1 MVVNFIVIDKVKLG
15 DYFIVKLLDSLIGNG
30 DVDYFNLNNMM
41 LIVDIKSMN
50 GDVVVKVIYDILIK
64 MYIFVFIDY
73 VNNKENING

>member
-73 VNNKENING
+73 VNDKENING

>member
-1 MVVNFIVIDKVKLG
+1 MKLG
-15 DYFIVKLLDSLIGNG
+15 DYFIVKLLDSVIGNG